1 MSNSYEP
8 KLENTVFE
16 TLGIE
21 VVETSPDRVVLRM
34 EVGPAVH
41 QPFGLLH
48 GGVSGVLVES
58 AASIGAHSNLDRTTQ
73 VAAGIELNVS
83 HLKGCRE
90 GFVTATGVP
99 VRRGRT
105 LQVWAVDIEDDEG
118 RAVAVGR
125 CTVAVRSRPEP
136 A

>member
-1 MSNSYEP
+1 VSRSYEP
-8 KLENTVFE
+8 KLDNTVFE

-21 VVETSPDRVVLRM
+21 VIEATPDRVVLRM

-58 AASIGAHSNLDRTTQ
+58 AASIGTHVNLDTSSQ

-83 HLKGCRE
+83 HLRSCRD
-90 GFVTATGVP
+90 GFVTATGAP
-99 VRRGRT
+99 VRKGRT
-105 LQVWAVDIEDDEG
+105 LQVWAVDIADEQG

-125 CTVAVRSRPEP
+125 CTVAVRSKPQE
-136 A
+136 

>member
-1 MSNSYEP
+1 MSRTYEP
-8 KLENTVFE
+8 KLDNTVFE

-21 VVETSPDRVVLRM
+21 VVEASPDRVVLRM
-34 EVGPAVH
+34 EVSPAVH

-58 AASIGAHSNLDRTTQ
+58 AASIGTHVNLDTNSQ
-73 VAAGIELNVS
+73 AAAGIELNVS
-83 HLKGCRE
+83 HLRSCRD
-90 GFVTATGVP
+90 GFVTATGTP
-99 VRRGRT
+99 VRKGRT
-105 LQVWAVDIEDDEG
+105 LQVWTVDIADEEG

-125 CTVAVRSRPEP
+125 CTVAVRSKQQ